1 VSSYVRG
8 KGPKCPQC
16 KTNEIRTR
24 GSEQC
29 GRCNQT
35 PGWHLDDADHPT
47 IARGYESQWLEWQ
60 KFIGQAKDRYAGPP
74 KRPVK
79 IGRQKIV
86 VASDFHAPFHHQEYV
101 AAMFEREKDA
111 DLLIV
116 GGDLQ
121 DFYSVSRFVK
131 YESVP
136 FEEEMAAVTL
146 LLEQMSER
154 FPRVLIVEGNHDRPR
169 FEKQLRDHLSEDM
182 VKVVEY
188 LAGGNLSVIKAAA
201 KRFPNIEF
209 ASNVVDGRFH
219 VGWYAQVNDL
229 IVSHM
234 EKFSIV
240 PGSTLR
246 GVEDWFSNFERVIG
260 LEKDWRVVVQAH
272 THAGCVFPYKADKML
287 VESGCL
293 CRTHGYQLTPRAG
306 GRPQRQGYVTLEQI
320 DGRTDVNSVRFVW
333 LDAAEKAA

>member
-1 VSSYVRG
+1 MSCYPKG
-8 KGPKCPQC
+8 KEPLCSICKRERIRDREAAKCKKC
-16 KTNEIRTR
+16 AAA
-24 GSEQC
+24 
-29 GRCNQT
+29 
-35 PGWHLDDADHPT
+35 PGWFGDDPDHPVLP
-47 IARGYESQWLEWQ
+47 RGYESQWLQWQ
-60 KFIGQAKDRYAGPP
+60 KVIGQARDRYAGPC
-74 KRPVK
+74 KRPVS

-86 VASDFHAPFHHQEYV
+86 IASDFHAPFQHQEYV
-101 AAMFEREKDA
+101 AAMFERERDA

-131 YESVP
+131 YENVP

-154 FPRVLIVEGNHDRPR
+154 FPRVLIVEGNHDKPR
-169 FEKQLRDHLSEDM
+169 FEKQLRDRLSEDM
-182 VKVVEY
+182 VKVVSY

-201 KRFPNIEF
+201 RRFPNIHF
-209 ASNVVDGRFH
+209 ATNRIDGRFD

-234 EKFSIV
+234 EKFSTV
-240 PGSTLR
+240 AGSTLR

-260 LEKDWRVVVQAH
+260 LGKDWRVIVQAH
-272 THAGCVFPYKADKML
+272 THAMGWFPYKADRLL

-320 DGRTDVNSVRFVW
+320 DGKTDLNSVRPVW
-333 LDAAEKAA
+333 LDAEPKVA

>member
-1 VSSYVRG
+1 MGHYVPG
-8 KGPKCPQC
+8 KEPTCGTCGKN
-16 KTNEIRTR
+16 KIRTK
-24 GSEQC
+24 GAKQC
-29 GRCNQT
+29 GQCNQQ
-35 PGWHLDDADHPT
+35 PGWHMDDPDHP
-47 IARGYESQWLEWQ
+47 ALPRGYESMWLEWQ
-60 KFIGQAKDRYAGPP
+60 KFIGQAKERYAGPP

-86 VASDFHAPFHHQEYV
+86 VASDFHAPFHHKEYV

-131 YESVP
+131 YEHVP

-169 FEKQLRDHLSEDM
+169 FEKQLRDRLSEEM

-201 KRFPNIEF
+201 RRFPNIEF
-209 ASNVVDGRFH
+209 ANNKVDGAYN
-219 VGWYAQVNDL
+219 VGWFVQVNDL

-240 PGSTLR
+240 AGSTLR
-246 GVEDWFSNFERVIG
+246 GVEDWFRHFHRVVGLQPNWRVII
-260 LEKDWRVVVQAH
+260 QAH
-272 THAGCVFPYKADKML
+272 THAMGWFPYEADKLL

-306 GRPQRQGYVTLEQI
+306 GRPQRQGYVTLEQV
-320 DGRTDVNSVRFVW
+320 DGVTDRNSVRCVW
-333 LDAAEKAA
+333 LDAEERVA

>member
-1 VSSYVRG
+1 MSSYAKG
-8 KGPKCPQC
+8 KGPRCPVCHQ
-16 KTNEIRTR
+16 NEIRER
-24 GSEQC
+24 GAAKC

-35 PGWHLDDADHPT
+35 PGWHLDDPDHVVLP
-47 IARGYESQWLEWQ
+47 RGYESQWLEWQ
-60 KFIGQAKDRYAGPP
+60 KYIGQAKERYAGPC
-74 KRPVK
+74 KRPVT

-86 VASDFHAPFHHQEYV
+86 IASDFHAPFHHTEYV

-121 DFYSVSRFVK
+121 DFYSISRFTK
-131 YESVP
+131 YENCP

-169 FEKQLRDHLSEDM
+169 FEKQLRNELKEEM
-182 VKVVEY
+182 VKVITY
-188 LAGGNLSVIKAAA
+188 LAGGNLSVIAAA
-201 KRFPNIEF
+201 ARRFPNVEIVK
-209 ASNVVDGRFH
+209 NRIDGRFD

-234 EKFSIV
+234 EKFSVV

-246 GVEDWFSNFERVIG
+246 GVEDWFANFERVVG
-260 LEKDWRVVVQAH
+260 LQSGWRVVVQAH
-272 THAGCVFPYKADKML
+272 THAMGWFPYKADKLL
-287 VESGCL
+287 VESGCM

-306 GRPQRQGYVTLEQI
+306 GRPQRQGYVTLEQR
-320 DGRTDVNSVRFVW
+320 DGKTDFSTVRCHW
-333 LDAAEKAA
+333 LDAEPQVA

>member
-1 VSSYVRG
+1 MGHYVRG
-8 KGPKCPQC
+8 KEPTCATCNTNPIKTKGAKKCGQC
-16 KTNEIRTR
+16 NTH
-24 GSEQC
+24 
-29 GRCNQT
+29 
-35 PGWHLDDADHPT
+35 PGWNLADEDHP
-47 IARGYESQWLEWQ
+47 ALPRGYESQWLQWQ
-60 KFIGQAKDRYAGPP
+60 KFIGQAKERYAGPN

-86 VASDFHAPFHHQEYV
+86 IASDFHAPFHHQEYV
-101 AAMFEREKDA
+101 AELFERERDA

-121 DFYSVSRFVK
+121 DFYSVSRFTK
-131 YESVP
+131 FEHVP
-136 FEEEMAAVTL
+136 FEEEMAAVVL

-169 FEKQLRDHLSEDM
+169 FEKQLRERLSEEM

-188 LAGGNLSVIKAAA
+188 LAGGSLSVIKAAA
-201 KRFPNIEF
+201 KRFPNIEI
-209 ASNVVDGRFH
+209 ASNKVDGRYD
-219 VGWYAQVNDL
+219 VGWFAQVNDL

-234 EKFSIV
+234 EKFSRV

-246 GVEDWFSNFERVIG
+246 GVEEWFSDYERVLG
-260 LEKDWRVVVQAH
+260 LQPWNVVVQAH
-272 THAGCVFPYKADKML
+272 THQLGWFPFHADKLL

-306 GRPQRQGYVTLEQI
+306 GRPQRQGYVVLEQI
-320 DGRTDVNSVRFVW
+320 DGKTDRNSVRPVW
-333 LDAAEKAA
+333 LDAKERAA